1 MDAAGNGFTLSQKR
15 KRATRLTSIP
25 LTPIALGLALW
36 LGQGPM
42 AWADDSNPYTSQ
54 VLESAFRKAVSSFA
68 PDTDV
73 YKNLRFAYSDIVDLA
88 AKDFAAQSG
97 KFDSALKQNYEL
109 QPENLTIGAMLG
121 DTKRPLDYASR
132 LDYYRSR
139 LFSNS
144 GRYTTN
150 ILDFSKA
157 IIANLPAVKPYTY
170 VEPGVS
176 SNLNGQLNAGLSWAA
191 ATRDWSANA
200 QTWKT
205 PEAQVNSGLDRT
217 NAYYAYALG
226 MTGKG

>member
-1 MDAAGNGFTLSQKR
+1 MLFRSEVLAQH
-15 KRATRLTSIP
+15 
-25 LTPIALGLALW
+25 TPTFDSLFDQVGSLHFNDYVEAV
-36 LGQGPM
+36 
-42 AWADDSNPYTSQ
+42 AWAQ
-54 VLESAFRKAVSSFA
+54 
-68 PDTDV
+68 
-73 YKNLRFAYSDIVDLA
+73 
-88 AKDFAAQSG
+88 DFAAQSG

-121 DTKRPLDYASR
+121 DTRRPLDYASR

-157 IIANLPAVKPYTY
+157 IIANLPAAKPYTY

-176 SNLNGQLNAGLSWAA
+176 SNLSGQLNAGQSWAG

-200 QTWKT
+200 QT
-205 PEAQVNSGLDRT
+205 
-217 NAYYAYALG
+217 
-226 MTGKG
+226 

>member
-1 MDAAGNGFTLSQKR
+1 
-15 KRATRLTSIP
+15 
-25 LTPIALGLALW
+25 
-36 LGQGPM
+36 M
-42 AWADDSNPYTSQ
+42 ARADDNPYTPQ
-54 VLESAFRKAVSSFA
+54 VLESAFRTAVASFGPETA
-68 PDTDV
+68 V
-73 YKNLRFAYSDIVDLA
+73 YKNLRFAYADIVDLA

-121 DTKRPLDYASR
+121 DTRRPLDYASR

-157 IIANLPAVKPYTY
+157 IIANLPAAKPFTY

-176 SNLNGQLNAGLSWAA
+176 SNLSGQLNAGQSWAG

-226 MTGKG
+226 ITGKG